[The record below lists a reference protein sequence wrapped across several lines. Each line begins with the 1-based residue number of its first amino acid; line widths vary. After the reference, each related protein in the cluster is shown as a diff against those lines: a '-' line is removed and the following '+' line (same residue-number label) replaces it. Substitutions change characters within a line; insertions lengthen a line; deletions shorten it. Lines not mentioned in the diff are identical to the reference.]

1 MNGSNVPP
9 AVHPGEYI
17 QPANNYYPNQGQ
29 YYHQSY
35 YIPPQPALTATTGSQ
50 ITYQLQDPPTEA
62 MGEIKYT
69 IDETDRRRGGKK
81 SKKNRVDGVDVLENE
96 IERQGFYQDPS
107 HCERHLSELIIK
119 CLITKIKDDKKPLK
133 ECLYGI

>member
-96 IERQGFYQDPS
+96 IERQGFFINPFHCDFLPS
-107 HCERHLSELIIK
+107 L
-119 CLITKIKDDKKPLK
+119 TVVKDVT
-133 ECLYGI
+133 

>member
-96 IERQGFYQDPS
+96 IERQGFLSTHFIAIFYHLLPS
-107 HCERHLSELIIK
+107 
-119 CLITKIKDDKKPLK
+119 
-133 ECLYGI
+133 

>member
-1 MNGSNVPP
+1 MK
-9 AVHPGEYI
+9 
-17 QPANNYYPNQGQ
+17 
-29 YYHQSY
+29 SY

-96 IERQGFYQDPS
+96 IERIGSPNDKYQ
-107 HCERHLSELIIK
+107 
-119 CLITKIKDDKKPLK
+119 TKIDNKK
-133 ECLYGI
+133 CR